1 MQIFISLNLFF
12 CAIKNQFFQT
22 LIHMLNSEFVI
33 QLSDWTKFCDLLN
46 QIYDVILKNLITD
59 QEFFIK
65 ISFAV
70 DDWSSSNK
78 LSFLDMNCY
87 YISENWKYWER
98 LVEFEL
104 LFDSHDD
111 QNLREIVK
119 RIILKQNLK
128 THLLTII
135 TDNADNNNTIWK
147 KIANKLNWLHDM
159 KWNKKWE
166 TIFCLAYV
174 IQFVM
179 KKLISALKIKVCNK
193 LILISFNEDNV
204 NMMKNVLIFKNIFC
218 KTSFW

>member
-1 MQIFISLNLFF
+1 MIHNNNSVLQQQQCKWFWSQTLLNILILITFTLHEQFLWTFISLNLFF

-46 QIYDVILKNLITD
+46 QIYDAILKNLITD
-59 QEFFIK
+59 WESFIK

-104 LFDSHDD
+104 LFDSHDN
-111 QNLREIVK
+111 QNLKEIVK
-119 RIILKQNLK
+119 RII
-128 THLLTII
+128 
-135 TDNADNNNTIWK
+135 
-147 KIANKLNWLHDM
+147 
-159 KWNKKWE
+159 
-166 TIFCLAYV
+166 
-174 IQFVM
+174 
-179 KKLISALKIKVCNK
+179 
-193 LILISFNEDNV
+193 
-204 NMMKNVLIFKNIFC
+204 FK
-218 KTSFW
+218 